1 MPDYTLVVSED
12 DTVVLL
18 ADSILGVLSVDS
30 PTVETITADSST
42 VEIVVSDPGVAGP
55 PNTLTIGTVT
65 TAETPSASLTGISPN
80 QVLNLVYPKPLRHVH
95 TQGTASTTWTITHTL
110 GGYPSVSIVDS
121 AKTVVFGE
129 VSYTSVSQIVVNF
142 SSAFSGYA
150 YLT

>member
-1 MPDYTLVVSED
+1 MPDYTLVLSPD
-12 DTVVLL
+12 
-18 ADSILGVLSVDS
+18 DSIVYVDESALGNLSVN
-30 PTVETITADSST
+30 SST
-42 VEIVVSDPGVAGP
+42 VDIVVSDPGVAGP

-65 TAETPSASLTGISPN
+65 TGETASASITGTSPN
-80 QVLNLVYPKPLRHVH
+80 QVLNLVYPKASRHVH
-95 TQGTASTTWTITHTL
+95 TQGTASTIWTITHTL

-129 VSYTSVSQIVVNF
+129 VSYTSTSQIVVNF